1 MRSLWYTSVHLL
13 ARSTRRTRR
22 TCSTL
27 AVTALTVA
35 GVAAVAGASPAG
47 AAPAAR
53 ARPVTP
59 AISPDDPTASFNDLR
74 TGWDPNEPTL
84 TPTAVN
90 GPNFGQIFS
99 TSVKGQVYAQPL
111 VIGNTV
117 IVATEKDWVYG
128 INATTGA
135 VLWSTQVGTAY
146 HITSCSD
153 LTPDIGITSAPV
165 YDPSTNTVYV
175 MALVKKISFEW
186 HLFGIDVSTGAVTLA
201 KRIAGSPTNNSHL
214 TFNAIQQGQRAGLL
228 LMNGWVYA
236 AFASHCDH
244 TPYAGYVAGVHV
256 AQRPLQTTL
265 WTDEAGVS
273 SGKLAGIWQ
282 SGGGIMSDGSGRIF
296 VATGNGISPPKSPGN
311 TPPGEL
317 AESVTRLA
325 PSPTDGSLSPQDFFS
340 PANAPSLDTADHDF
354 GSGGPVGLPFGTSTY
369 PDLVTVE
376 GKGGTLYILN
386 RDNLGGREQGSGN
399 GDQDLADLG
408 PLPEH
413 FGHPAAFGDTT
424 TLTSSNA
431 SSSSDY
437 MVFVG
442 KQDYMREL
450 KFGVSSS
457 DKPTITDDAN
467 STFTLGF
474 SSGSPII
481 TSNGTDPASAIIWAV
496 NSSGSTGTGSS
507 LGAWDLLPQPKA
519 GGGTKLREI
528 WSGSIGTASKFSIAA
543 TSNGVVYV
551 GTRDGKLLA
560 FGLKSGAALQRSTT
574 VSYPDTAL
582 GSAAST
588 PVSVTATRTVTVTGT
603 QVTAMSTPAPFTV
616 GTVTETHNGS
626 TTPVTF
632 PVTLHKGDALHAP
645 VTFTPAA
652 PGGATGQVTF
662 TTTAAK
668 DAAAVPLIG
677 DGTQT
682 GLFATST
689 ALSFA
694 IVENEGTVVT
704 NVPVGV
710 TVPLTTAITNGGDTP
725 VTVTSVTPPTGPYTA
740 QNLPKVG
747 TVIKPG
753 ASVTVQITYVPQ
765 AVATSNGSFTV
776 TASKGTSAT
785 VTLTGTSLAPLT
797 KFTAS
802 PSTVHFG
809 PVRVGHTARV
819 LVHVVNAGNQP
830 SLMKRTPGPGGAFGA
845 PLRVPNGLPV
855 NGGYDLELPVTF
867 HPTKAGAFTGV
878 YVLRW
883 TDHFGTHTLNVP
895 ITGTGVG

>member
-1 MRSLWYTSVHLL
+1 
-13 ARSTRRTRR
+13 
-22 TCSTL
+22 
-27 AVTALTVA
+27 
-35 GVAAVAGASPAG
+35 
-47 AAPAAR
+47 
-53 ARPVTP
+53 
-59 AISPDDPTASFNDLR
+59 
-74 TGWDPNEPTL
+74 
-84 TPTAVN
+84 
-90 GPNFGQIFS
+90 
-99 TSVKGQVYAQPL
+99 
-111 VIGNTV
+111 
-117 IVATEKDWVYG
+117 
-128 INATTGA
+128 
-135 VLWSTQVGTAY
+135 
-146 HITSCSD
+146 
-153 LTPDIGITSAPV
+153 V

-175 MALVKKISFEW
+175 MALVKEISYEW
-186 HLFGIDVSTGAVTLA
+186 HLFGINASTGAITLA
-201 KRIAGSPTNNSHL
+201 KRIAGSPTNNSKL
-214 TFNAIQQGQRAGLL
+214 TFNAVQQGQRAGLL
-228 LMNGWVYA
+228 LLDGWVYA

-256 AQRPLQTTL
+256 AQRPLTTTL

-282 SGGGIMSDGSGRIF
+282 SGGGLMSDGPNRIF
-296 VATGNGISPPKSPGN
+296 VATGNGISPPESSGN
-311 TPPGEL
+311 SPPGEL
-317 AESVTRLA
+317 AESVIRLA
-325 PSPTDGSLSPQDFFS
+325 PSHTDGSLTAKDFFS
-340 PANAPSLDTADHDF
+340 PADAPALDSADHDF
-354 GSGGPVGLPFGTSTY
+354 GSGGPVGLPFGTKTY
-369 PDLVTVE
+369 PHLMTQE
-376 GKGGTLYILN
+376 GKGGTLYVLN
-386 RDNLGGREQGSGN
+386 RDGLGGREQTSSD

-413 FGHPAAFGDTT
+413 FGHPAAFGNTT

-431 SSSSDY
+431 SNSSDY

-442 KQDYMREL
+442 KQDFMREL

-457 DKPTITDDAN
+457 DKPTINDDAN
-467 STFTLGF
+467 STFTLGYT
-474 SSGSPII
+474 SGSPII
-481 TSNGTDPASAIIWAV
+481 TSNGTNPASAIIWAV
-496 NSSGSTGTGSS
+496 NSSGSTGTGAS

-528 WSGSIGTASKFSIAA
+528 WSGNIGTASKFSIAA
-543 TSNGVVYV
+543 SSNGMVYV

-560 FGLKSGAALQRSTT
+560 FGLKGAAALQRSTT
-574 VSYPDTAL
+574 VTYPDTAL

-616 GTVTETHNGS
+616 GTVTETHPGGGKPV
-626 TTPVTF
+626 PVTF
-632 PVTLHKGDALHAP
+632 PVTLHKGDALHAA

-694 IVENEGTVVT
+694 IVENEGTSVT

-753 ASVTVQITYVPQ
+753 ASVTVQITYAPQ

-776 TASKGTSAT
+776 TASNGTSAT
-785 VTLTGTSLAPLT
+785 VTLTGTGLPPVT

-819 LVHVVNAGNQP
+819 MVHVVNAGNQP
-830 SLMKRTPGPGGAFGA
+830 SLMKRTPGPGAPFGA

-855 NGGYDLELPVTF
+855 SRL
-867 HPTKAGAFTGV
+867 
-878 YVLRW
+878 
-883 TDHFGTHTLNVP
+883 
-895 ITGTGVG
+895 